1 MAGTVVHLSV
11 AVKLNEMFQAEPERY
26 LGNYAPRY
34 QPELFFGGNISPDG
48 IMARKNYER
57 SMKLHTHMRDG
68 IYDGTFHESANLD
81 IFRKRLYAFFK
92 ENLKNPDRDFSLY
105 LGYLTH
111 MLTDEK
117 FVLEIYNDVLDAIA
131 KAGYPRMDRA
141 TFEKFGADVDAIDF
155 RLVKEFSGIS
165 TAREALRNVK
175 PYEIVGL
182 ITEQELTDS
191 RNWILQYFFGQE
203 REKITEPKFLTYER
217 MRRFIDDAADEII
230 MRLPEY
236 LF

>member
-11 AVKLNEMFQAEPERY
+11 AVMLNSMIQAEPERY
-26 LGNYAPRY
+26 LGKFASEY
-34 QPELFFGGNISPDG
+34 QAELFFGGNISPDG

-68 IYDGTFHESANLD
+68 ILDGTFHEPSNLR
-81 IFRKRLYAFFK
+81 IFRRRLYEFYK
-92 ENLKNPDRDFSLY
+92 ENLNNPDRDFSLY

-117 FVLEIYNDVLDAIA
+117 FVLEIYNDVLEAIA
-131 KAGYPRMDRA
+131 KAGYPRMDRE
-141 TFEKFGADVDAIDF
+141 TFEKFGADVDSVDF
-155 RLVKEFSGIS
+155 RLVREFPGIS
-165 TAREALRNVK
+165 TARDALRNVK
-175 PYEIVGL
+175 PYEIAGM

-191 RNWILQYFFGQE
+191 RNWILKYFFDQE
-203 REKITEPKFLTYER
+203 RVEIKEPVFLSYKR
-217 MRRFIDDAADEII
+217 IQSFIDDAADEII
-230 MRLPEY
+230 TRLPEY